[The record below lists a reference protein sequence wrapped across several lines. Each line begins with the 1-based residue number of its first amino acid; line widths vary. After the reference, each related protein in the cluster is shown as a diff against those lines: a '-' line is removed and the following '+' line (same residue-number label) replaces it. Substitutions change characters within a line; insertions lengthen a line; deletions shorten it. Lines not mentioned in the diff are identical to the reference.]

1 MFVQK
6 CFEVTDDIGE
16 MYKAPVFFEQVAY
29 SMVDAGVAVLVVLS
43 KSDIKLANAFEQLRG
58 DVILLALCKRGL
70 GLGVVVDAA
79 GA

>member
-1 MFVQK
+1 
-6 CFEVTDDIGE
+6 
-16 MYKAPVFFEQVAY
+16 MYKAPVFFEQVVIPV
-29 SMVDAGVAVLVVLS
+29 VDTGVVALS
-43 KSDIKLANAFEQLRG
+43 EPDIKIANAFEQLRG

>member
-1 MFVQK
+1 MSKKWEAVH
-6 CFEVTDDIGE
+6 
-16 MYKAPVFFEQVAY
+16 FEQVAY

-43 KSDIKLANAFEQLRG
+43 KSDIKIANAFEQLRG